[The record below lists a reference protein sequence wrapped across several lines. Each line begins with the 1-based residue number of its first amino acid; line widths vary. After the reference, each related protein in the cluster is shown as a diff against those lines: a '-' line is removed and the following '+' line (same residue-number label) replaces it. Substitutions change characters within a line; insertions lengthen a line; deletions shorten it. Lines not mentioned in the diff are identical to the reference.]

1 MNNNKKPN
9 KVTVTLIVVAGIL
22 VAILIGL
29 MIFLG
34 TGNDAPVETVPPTV
48 PVETTEPTEA
58 PTEKPTEAPTEPP
71 VTEPP
76 MLANMAELYEKNEDI
91 AGWIRIDGTKID
103 YPFVHTPDE
112 QDKYLYMDIE
122 GEHSYGGAIV
132 MDTRCTVDP
141 ESTNIILHG
150 HNMKN
155 GTMFNNLMLFEKEK
169 YWKEHPTIYY
179 SNLYEER
186 EYEIIAA
193 YRDRVVMPDE
203 KDFKFYEFTDP
214 KNEEEFN
221 TAMKYIMDRA
231 PYDTG
236 IKAEFGDRL
245 LLLVTCAYHTTN
257 GRFIVVAR
265 EVTDTAE

>member
-9 KVTVTLIVVAGIL
+9 KTTVILIVVAGIL
-22 VAILIGL
+22 VAILLGL
-29 MIFLG
+29 LLFVG
-34 TGNDAPVETVPPTV
+34 SNGNEPVETVPPTV
-48 PVETTEPTEA
+48 PVETEAPTEA
-58 PTEKPTEAPTEPP
+58 PTEASTEAPTEPP
-71 VTEPP
+71 VTEPV
-76 MLANMAELYEKNEDI
+76 MLENMAALYEKNEDI

-103 YPFVHTPDE
+103 YPFVHTPDD
-112 QDKYLYMDIE
+112 QDKYLYMDID
-122 GEHSYGGAIV
+122 GKHSYGGAVV

-155 GTMFNNLMLFEKEK
+155 GTMFNNLMLFEKES

-193 YRDRVVMPDE
+193 YRDRVVMPEE
-203 KDFKFYEFTDP
+203 KGFKFYEFTDP
-214 KNEEEFN
+214 ETEEEFN
-221 TAMKYIMDRA
+221 EAMTYINERTS
-231 PYDTG
+231 YDTG
-236 IKAEFGDRL
+236 ITAEFGDRL
-245 LLLVTCAYHTTN
+245 LLLVTCAYHTEN

-265 EVTDTAE
+265 EVTDKAE